1 MPGGHYDFASGDSI
15 ATAEV
20 TGVVALLL
28 AQDHSL
34 TASAATKL
42 LRDTSA
48 PAKASA
54 DGAGHVDACAAVVAL
69 VGRGSC
75 TRDAR
80 TDVTA
85 DRTERVA
92 LH

>member
-15 ATAEV
+15 ATAQV

-28 AQDHSL
+28 AQNQGL

-48 PAKASA
+48 RAKATA
-54 DGAGHVDACAAVVAL
+54 DRTGYVDACAAVLAL
-69 VGRGSC
+69 VGRGTC
-75 TRDAR
+75 TGEVQAEVSSDR
-80 TDVTA
+80 TD
-85 DRTERVA
+85 RVA